1 MEEEMIL
8 KMSLCSKEWFDK
20 QDLNIS
26 DIEREDIRNLT
37 KGSPRIGSVD
47 LYPVID
53 TYAVF
58 IVDKEIS
65 LSDDIYP
72 SVLQMA
78 SLLKGMEG
86 ISKEV
91 EVSLNGF
98 ETTETIRGAI
108 LEVLKLLIPQY
119 NYIYR
124 EGRENL

>member
-1 MEEEMIL
+1 MEEEMKL
-8 KMSLCSKEWFDK
+8 KVNFCSKEWFDK
-20 QDLNIS
+20 QDIKIS
-26 DIEREDIRNLT
+26 DIERENMENIT
-37 KGSPRIGSVD
+37 KGSPCIGSVD

-72 SVLQMA
+72 SALQLA
-78 SLLKGMEG
+78 SLLRDTEG

-98 ETTETIRGAI
+98 EVTETIRGAI
-108 LEVLKLLIPQY
+108 LEVLKLLIPDY
-119 NYIYR
+119 DYIYK
-124 EGRENL
+124 EGREIL

>member
-1 MEEEMIL
+1 MEEEMVL
-8 KMSLCSKEWFDK
+8 RMSFCSKEWFDK

-26 DIEREDIRNLT
+26 DIEREDIKNIT
-37 KGSPRIGSVD
+37 KGFPCIGSVD

-72 SVLQMA
+72 SVVKMA
-78 SLLKGMEG
+78 SLIKGMEG

-91 EVSLNGF
+91 EVFLHGF
-98 ETTETIRGAI
+98 EVTETIQGAI
-108 LEVLKLLIPQY
+108 LDVLKLLIPEY
-119 NYIYR
+119 NYIYK